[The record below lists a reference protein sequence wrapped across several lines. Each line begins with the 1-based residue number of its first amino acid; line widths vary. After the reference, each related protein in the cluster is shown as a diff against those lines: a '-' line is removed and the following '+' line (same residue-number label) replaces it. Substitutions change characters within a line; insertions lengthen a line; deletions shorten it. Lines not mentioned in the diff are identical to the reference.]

1 MQKLGMLLAAGLL
14 AGSASAAVGVSINV
28 GQPGFYGQINL
39 GDAPPPRLV
48 YSQPVYVERQTV
60 EVEPIYLRVPM
71 AHRSHWREN
80 CYRYNACGRPVYFVQ
95 DRWYNDVY
103 VPHYRQHYQ
112 ERDGGWRG
120 DDRRWERHDNGR
132 WHEGGRGDGRDWH
145 GEGRGDGDHRGGRD
159 GGHDGGDHDGHGHD
173 R

>member
-1 MQKLGMLLAAGLL
+1 MKKLAILVVAGLL
-14 AGSASAAVGVSINV
+14 ATSAYAEVGVSINV

-48 YSQPVYVERQTV
+48 YSQPVWVERPAV
-60 EVEPIYLRVPM
+60 ALEPIYLRVPM
-71 AHRSHWREN
+71 VHRNHWRN
-80 CYRYNACGRPVYFVQ
+80 YCYRYNACGRPVYFVQ

-103 VPHYRQHYQ
+103 VPHYRRYYH
-112 ERDGGWRG
+112 ERDGWRG

-132 WHEGGRGDGRDWH
+132 WHDGDRHEWRDGGRDH
-145 GEGRGDGDHRGGRD
+145 GEGRG
-159 GGHDGGDHDGHGHD
+159 HD

>member
-1 MQKLGMLLAAGLL
+1 MKKLGMLLAAGLL
-14 AGSASAAVGVSINV
+14 ASSAYAEVGVSINV

-48 YSQPVYVERQTV
+48 SSQPVYIERQTV
-60 EVEPIYLRVPM
+60 EVEPVYLRVPV

-95 DRWYNDVY
+95 DSWYNDVY
-103 VPHYRQHYQ
+103 VPHYRHH
-112 ERDGGWRG
+112 EHDGGWR
-120 DDRRWERHDNGR
+120 DDRRDGDHWERHDNGR
-132 WHEGGRGDGRDWH
+132 WHDGDGRRDGRDWH
-145 GEGRGDGDHRGGRD
+145 EGRGDGDHG
-159 GGHDGGDHDGHGHD
+159 HDGHGHD